1 MEPGGQCVLW
11 MLVIYVKGLGGIH
24 SQVVTHSPI
33 SVSGS
38 VLLGVTD
45 SEVDSINFEAFFP

>member
-45 SEVDSINFEAFFP
+45 SEVDSINFEAVFP